1 MTLFYDLK
9 FKRNLIIIYNLVL
22 KMEMNVS
29 TVEEQVVARKKGGI
43 NPIFILPILYAI
55 GASIYVF
62 ILGNPNNFKAIEGIK
77 GVVSVLFSDVKSK
90 DLHPENTMGIIY
102 MGGPIVHVLITFMLT
117 VVVFSFERFFVL
129 GKAAG
134 TGNLESFVQNV
145 RELLNKNKIDE
156 AIEACDTQKGSVGNV
171 VKEGLVSYKA
181 LSKDTTLNKEQKM
194 AALTKSLEEAT
205 TLEMPMLEKNMMIL
219 STLGTVA
226 TLVALLGTVMGM
238 ISAFQAL
245 GNGGGTLDSAALSVG
260 ISEALIN
267 TALGI
272 GTSAIAI
279 ILYNFFTS
287 KIDGLTYKID
297 EIGMSIQQSFAE
309 FN

>member
-1 MTLFYDLK
+1 
-9 FKRNLIIIYNLVL
+9 
-22 KMEMNVS
+22 MEMNVS
-29 TVEEQVVARKKGGI
+29 TQEEQVVAKKVGGL
-43 NPIFILPILYAI
+43 NPAVVLPILYVIAL
-55 GASIYVF
+55 GIYIF
-62 ILGNPNNFKAIEGIK
+62 ILGNPGNFKNEGVT
-77 GVVSVLFSDVKSK
+77 GLSVAFSDVENK
-90 DLHPENTMGIIY
+90 DLHPDSFMGIIY
-102 MGGPIVHVLITFMLT
+102 MGGPIVHILILFMIT
-117 VVVFSFERFFVL
+117 VIVFAIERFFVL
-129 GKAAG
+129 RKAAG
-134 TGNLESFVQNV
+134 TGNLENFVIKV
-145 RELLNKNKIDE
+145 RNLLDKKKIDE
-156 AIEACDTQKGSVGNV
+156 AVEECDAQKGSVGNV
-171 VKEGLVSYKA
+171 VKEGLTTYKA
-181 LSKDTTLNKEQKM
+181 LANDKTLNKEQKM
-194 AALTKSLEEAT
+194 VALTKSIEEAT

-226 TLVALLGTVMGM
+226 TLVALLGTVIGM
-238 ISAFQAL
+238 IKSFQAL
-245 GNGGGTLDSAALSVG
+245 GAAGGTPDAAALSIG

>member
-1 MTLFYDLK
+1 
-9 FKRNLIIIYNLVL
+9 
-22 KMEMNVS
+22 MEMNVS
-29 TVEEQVVARKKGGI
+29 TQEEQVVAKKAGGL
-43 NPIFILPILYAI
+43 NPAIVLPILYLIAL
-55 GASIYVF
+55 GIYIF
-62 ILGNPNNFKAIEGIK
+62 FLGNPANFQAKAGEAITGP
-77 GVVSVLFSDVKSK
+77 SVAFSDVASK
-90 DLHPENTMGIIY
+90 DLHPESFMGVIY
-102 MGGPIVHVLITFMLT
+102 TGGPIVHILIMFMIT
-117 VVVFSFERFFVL
+117 VIVFSFERFFVL
-129 GKAAG
+129 RKAAG
-134 TGNLESFVQNV
+134 KGNLDAYVLKV
-145 RELLNKNKIDE
+145 RGLLDKNKIDE
-156 AIEACDTQKGSVGNV
+156 AIEECDAQQGSVGNV
-171 VKEGLVSYKA
+171 VKEGLTTYKVLA
-181 LSKDTTLNKEQKM
+181 DDKTLNKEQKLV
-194 AALTKSLEEAT
+194 ALTKSIEEAT

-226 TLVALLGTVMGM
+226 TLVALLGTVIGM
-238 ISAFQAL
+238 IRSFQAL
-245 GNGGGTLDSAALSVG
+245 GAAGGTPDAAALSIG